1 VNKPWRWLL
10 LASLAL
16 LVITPFAVFPEIV
29 GDVGPRNIPLWRNVL
44 GIALLAVAALGIAAS
59 LVSLVLGRM
68 RRSS

>member
-1 VNKPWRWLL
+1 
-10 LASLAL
+10 LAL

>member
-1 VNKPWRWLL
+1 L